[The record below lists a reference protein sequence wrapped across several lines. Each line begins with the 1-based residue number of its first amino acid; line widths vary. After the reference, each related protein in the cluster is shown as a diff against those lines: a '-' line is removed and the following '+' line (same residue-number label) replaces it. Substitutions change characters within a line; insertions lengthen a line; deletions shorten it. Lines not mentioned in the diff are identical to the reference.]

1 MPFKYGYIGENLGYF
16 FPGIL
21 VYHCPPPPSLTDPD
35 KMHIIVHFLIIL
47 EEGCCGQ
54 PKYRNVGLC
63 FHNKFP
69 CFDTTYMYTRGIVIH
84 GCLLK
89 SSLSQIINT
98 QGDYPTEC
106 TEQALFFGC
115 CRFQVSGETSAKH
128 EALDRLKNAQK

>member
-1 MPFKYGYIGENLGYF
+1 MYRDLYMFVFDILFVLTATSDVPSSMGTLGKIWGIF
-16 FPGIL
+16 FR
-21 VYHCPPPPSLTDPD
+21 VYWYTIAPPLIDPD

-47 EEGCCGQ
+47 EEGCCGP

-98 QGDYPTEC
+98 QGD
-106 TEQALFFGC
+106 
-115 CRFQVSGETSAKH
+115 
-128 EALDRLKNAQK
+128 